1 MKMISMDSCM
11 CGSCCQ
17 LFILSLPRLNVH
29 MHCSILYLKSYYASF
44 FTFTDLLGSLKSRL
58 SKLMPSENVKKYIVP
73 WSETGRIN
81 QNEHSS
87 YLKQLGQDF
96 FEQAKRIID
105 ESAANES
112 LASKVFPNA
121 VVLVLSPG
129 GHLVHIQ
136 EWDTRCVFAIIMLG
150 RLLGNRGECYG
161 EIQ

>member
-1 MKMISMDSCM
+1 MYYQSHRLGSGICCCIFLKKTNILDRNHEDDIHGLM
-11 CGSCCQ
+11 CGNCCQ

-29 MHCSILYLKSYYASF
+29 MHCSRLYFKSYYTSF

-58 SKLMPSENVKKYIVP
+58 SKLMPSENVKRYIVP

-136 EWDTRCVFAIIMLG
+136 E
-150 RLLGNRGECYG
+150 
-161 EIQ
+161 